1 MEGSESSVVIEGSDG
16 FFSELMSEYAN
27 SSRAEQFPG
36 SPILDG
42 FEKVS
47 SSRAEKLP
55 GSWKTELLFTGEGSQ
70 IADDS
75 GK

>member
-42 FEKVS
+42 SEKVS

-55 GSWKTELLFTGEGSQ
+55 GS
-70 IADDS
+70 
-75 GK
+75 